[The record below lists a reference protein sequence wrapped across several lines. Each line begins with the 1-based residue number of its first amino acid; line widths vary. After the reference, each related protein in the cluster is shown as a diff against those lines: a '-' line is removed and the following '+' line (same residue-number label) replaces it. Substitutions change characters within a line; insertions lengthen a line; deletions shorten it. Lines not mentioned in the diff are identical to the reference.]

1 MASFSARICRRSRSD
16 PNGSEAA
23 PRRDDALL
31 TEFFVVQD
39 RMTDKAGCE
48 RGAVGER
55 FGGREV
61 ITEAE
66 NQAVSA
72 VIGSGAEETGHDD
85 ASGDGAADFGVG
97 AAGKREIEVVHDE
110 RARRGGGEESR
121 HEVRGVARRDF
132 QDSVELGVG
141 DVARGLE
148 AFVDLGGEVLR
159 KCDGGQAVQGA
170 FPRAA
175 DGAAGDNETEAG
187 VESDVDAAHD
197 AVGF

>member
-1 MASFSARICRRSRSD
+1 MASFSARICRRNRSD
-16 PNGSEAA
+16 PLGSKAA
-23 PRRDDALL
+23 PRRDGALL
-31 TEFFVVQD
+31 PEFFVVQD

-72 VIGSGAEETGHDD
+72 IIGSGAEETGHDD
-85 ASGDGAADFGVG
+85 ESGDGAADFGVG

-121 HEVRGVARRDF
+121 HEVRGVTRRDF
-132 QDSVELGVG
+132 QDSVELRVG

-148 AFVDLGGEVLR
+148 AFVDFGGEVLR
-159 KCDGGQAVQGA
+159 ERDGGQAVQGA

-175 DGAAGDNETEAG
+175 DGAAGDDETEAG
-187 VESDVDAAHD
+187 VESNVDATDD

>member
-1 MASFSARICRRSRSD
+1 MASFSARICRRSRND
-16 PNGSEAA
+16 PLVSKAA
-23 PRRDDALL
+23 PRRDGALL
-31 TEFFVVQD
+31 PEFLIVEHGVAD
-39 RMTDKAGCE
+39 ETCGE
-48 RGAVGER
+48 GATVGER

-72 VIGSGAEETGHDD
+72 IIGSGAEETGHDD

-132 QDSVELGVG
+132 QDSVELRVG

-148 AFVDLGGEVLR
+148 AFVDLAGEVLR

>member
-1 MASFSARICRRSRSD
+1 MASFSARICRRNRSD
-16 PNGSEAA
+16 PLGSKAA
-23 PRRDDALL
+23 PRRDGALL
-31 TEFFVVQD
+31 TEFLIVEHGVAD
-39 RMTDKAGCE
+39 ETCGE
-48 RGAVGER
+48 GATVGER

-66 NQAVSA
+66 NQAVRA

-85 ASGDGAADFGVG
+85 ARGDGAADLGVG

-110 RARRGGGEESR
+110 RARRGGGEAGR
-121 HEVRGVARRDF
+121 HEMRGVAGRDF
-132 QDSVELGVG
+132 QDGVELGIR
-141 DVARGLE
+141 DVAGSLE
-148 AFVDLGGEVLR
+148 AFVDFGGEVLR

-175 DGAAGDNETEAG
+175 DGAAGDDETEAG
-187 VESDVDAAHD
+187 VESNVDATDD

>member
-16 PNGSEAA
+16 PLVSKAA
-23 PRRDDALL
+23 PRRDGALL
-31 TEFFVVQD
+31 PEFFVVQD

-72 VIGSGAEETGHDD
+72 IIGSGAEETGHDD
-85 ASGDGAADFGVG
+85 ESGDGAADFGVG

-121 HEVRGVARRDF
+121 HEMRGVAGRDF
-132 QDSVELGVG
+132 QDRVELGIG
-141 DVARGLE
+141 DVASSLE
-148 AFVDLGGEVLR
+148 AFVDFGGEVLR

>member
-1 MASFSARICRRSRSD
+1 MASFSARICRRNRSD
-16 PNGSEAA
+16 PLGSKAA
-23 PRRDDALL
+23 PRRDGALL
-31 TEFFVVQD
+31 PEFFVVQD

-66 NQAVSA
+66 NQAVRA
-72 VIGSGAEETGHDD
+72 IIGSGAEETGHDD
-85 ASGDGAADFGVG
+85 ARGDGAADLGGDV
-97 AAGKREIEVVHDE
+97 AGIREIEILHDE

-121 HEVRGVARRDF
+121 HEVRGVTRRDF

-148 AFVDLGGEVLR
+148 AFVDFGGEVLR
-159 KCDGGQAVQGA
+159 ERDGGQAVQGA

-175 DGAAGDNETEAG
+175 DGAAGDDETEAG
-187 VESDVDAAHD
+187 VESNVDATDD